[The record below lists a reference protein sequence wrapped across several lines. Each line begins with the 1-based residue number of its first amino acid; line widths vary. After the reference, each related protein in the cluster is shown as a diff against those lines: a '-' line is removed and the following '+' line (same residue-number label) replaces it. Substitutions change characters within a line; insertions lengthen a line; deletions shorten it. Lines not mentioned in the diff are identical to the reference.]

1 MRNIRPVWHGPGGR
15 EYPEPMSEIG
25 VKQLGNGASRV
36 IRAVEGG
43 DRVVVTKRGRAAA
56 VILPVEEAEDYLL
69 THDPEFVR
77 RRDEARRDFDAGRT
91 VSLDDL

>member
-1 MRNIRPVWHGPGGR
+1 
-15 EYPEPMSEIG
+15 MSEIG
-25 VKQLGNGASRV
+25 IKQLGSGASRV
-36 IRAVEGG
+36 IRAVEVG

-69 THDPEFVR
+69 AHDPELVR
-77 RRDEARRDFDAGRT
+77 RRKEARRDFEAGRT